1 MKVETDNEVAL
12 RYLLDSYELVKEEK
26 IISRFKE
33 TIETVVDSVFI
44 EVLYDADRKEMIANA
59 LSVLLS
65 LSMYLRENPEEVEKR
80 VH

>member
-1 MKVETDNEVAL
+1 MKVESDNEIAL

-33 TIETVVDSVFI
+33 TIETVVDSVFL

-65 LSMYLRENPEEVEKR
+65 LSMYLRENPEGMEKK